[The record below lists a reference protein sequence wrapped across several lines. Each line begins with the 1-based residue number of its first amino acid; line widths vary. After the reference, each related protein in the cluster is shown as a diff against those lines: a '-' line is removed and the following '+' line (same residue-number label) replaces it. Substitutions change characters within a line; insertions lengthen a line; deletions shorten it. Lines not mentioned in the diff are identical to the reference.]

1 MERILFVGS
10 YAPTGKPGI
19 QTLQLNDQTGGL
31 RCVSSFSSIERPS
44 YLALSPDEKTL
55 YAVSET
61 VSGGSVYAFAVGT
74 DGSLLP
80 RNFLPTSG
88 SAVCHLT
95 VDPQGNFLLASNYI
109 TGILDVF
116 RLMPCGALA
125 THTCAVQFLGSGPNL
140 QRQEHAHAHFSAFS
154 PFNPDRLIAV
164 DLGSD
169 KLWLFQLNRKTGQLL
184 PNGSVSLPAGYGPR
198 HLTFSSKARD
208 IVYVICELGLRVL
221 TVRIVGNSGS
231 VLQDQSCVPE
241 AFAFEAGASAIKQS
255 EDGRFVYAS
264 TRVYHAGRGVDCIA
278 CYAVDLETGLLGMP
292 EFTKLDRSVP
302 RDIHLIDGYFLA
314 ACQGSDCILVLPRNM
329 ETGQLLP
336 PVMNYP
342 LYHPSCIIHT
352 SRNKEQEKE

>member
-264 TRVYHAGRGVDCIA
+264 TRVTMQG
-278 CYAVDLETGLLGMP
+278 
-292 EFTKLDRSVP
+292 
-302 RDIHLIDGYFLA
+302 A
-314 ACQGSDCILVLPRNM
+314 A
-329 ETGQLLP
+329 
-336 PVMNYP
+336 
-342 LYHPSCIIHT
+342 
-352 SRNKEQEKE
+352 